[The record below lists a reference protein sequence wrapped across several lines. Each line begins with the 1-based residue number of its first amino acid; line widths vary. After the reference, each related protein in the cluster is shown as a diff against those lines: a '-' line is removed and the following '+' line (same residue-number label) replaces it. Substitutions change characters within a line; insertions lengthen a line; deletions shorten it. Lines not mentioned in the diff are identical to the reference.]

1 MDAPVWSVTPYGS
14 ETWTMKQEDIRRLE
28 DLEMWIWRRTKKTSW
43 TGHVTNEVMLA
54 GIREDRAMIHP
65 IRKRI
70 GHILKGD
77 SLPRT
82 VIEGKTE
89 RKKRRGRPKQMM
101 LNRMMADGYGKLKT
115 EVQLR
120 EEWRCCILKPAK
132 N

>member
-82 VIEGKTE
+82 VIEKKTE
-89 RKKRRGRPKQMM
+89 NRGPATRGVAM
-101 LNRMMADGYGKLKT
+101 LYIKTCQKLEDFDCYYSRNFYLT
-115 EVQLR
+115 F
-120 EEWRCCILKPAK
+120 
-132 N
+132 